1 MNEQTKEI
9 HSTLKQK
16 TEELAEQI
24 SNAKTNKTQATN
36 LPGEA
41 AGTPVSE
48 KIPGFI
54 SFLHSLTT
62 LGHGL
67 TSIAQL
73 KHLPRA
79 TNAGNAF
86 SIIDAALSGIN
97 FISMPLIYF
106 SALLAGEK
114 PPFPISTPMKW
125 AYSGVVFGLALA
137 GILAPAVAG
146 LPIALTGASLGIA
159 TSLLFLGQDI
169 YNRYK
174 ASREA
179 NKLNSNI
186 ETTTEA
192 LENELKNNQELLA
205 QLEAPGLD
213 ALQIANLK
221 ANIEKNN
228 ESMTQH
234 LETMKQLNERKQG
247 NEAVLSELGA
257 SRFVGNTVGIT
268 LSLAALTGLVLVPFF
283 PPAGLA
289 VLAATSITGGLLTV
303 TPACVKG
310 ASFLYE
316 TIKNRIIGQ
325 ASEPDVQ
332 ASANNS
338 TAQMLS
344 ALTNNASVAV
354 ANTAAVVATNDAS
367 AAVTNDASAA
377 VTHEVIAIKA
387 NQVNVDGDDEYL
399 TRCAPSL

>member
-1 MNEQTKEI
+1 MNEQTRGI
-9 HSTLKQK
+9 HSALKQK

-24 SNAKTNKTQATN
+24 SNAKTNKTQGAH

-41 AGTPVSE
+41 STTPVSE

-54 SFLHSLTT
+54 GFLHSLTT
-62 LGHGL
+62 LGNGL

-73 KHLPRA
+73 KRLPRA
-79 TNAGNAF
+79 TNAGNTF

-106 SALLAGEK
+106 SSLLAGEK
-114 PPFPISTPMKW
+114 PSFPISTPMKW

-179 NKLNSNI
+179 AELTSKI
-186 ETTTEA
+186 EATTEA
-192 LENELKNNQELLA
+192 LENNLKNNQELLA
-205 QLEAPGLD
+205 QLEAPGLEE
-213 ALQIANLK
+213 AQITGLK
-221 ANIEKNN
+221 TNIEKNN

-234 LETMKQLNERKQG
+234 LETMKQLNERKQN
-247 NEAVLSELGA
+247 NESVLSELGV
-257 SRFVGNTVGIT
+257 SRFIGNTVGIT
-268 LSLAALTGLVLVPFF
+268 LSLVALAGLVLIPFF

-289 VLAATSITGGLLTV
+289 LLAATSITGGLLTV

-310 ASFLYE
+310 ASFIYE

-325 ASEPDVQ
+325 ASEPDTQ
-332 ASANNS
+332 ASTNNS

-344 ALTNNASVAV
+344 ALTNTASVAV
-354 ANTAAVVATNDAS
+354 ANRAAVETTNDAS
-367 AAVTNDASAA
+367 TVVTND
-377 VTHEVIAIKA
+377 VIAIKA
-387 NQVNVDGDDEYL
+387 NQVNIDEDDDYL
-399 TRCAPSL
+399 THCAPSL